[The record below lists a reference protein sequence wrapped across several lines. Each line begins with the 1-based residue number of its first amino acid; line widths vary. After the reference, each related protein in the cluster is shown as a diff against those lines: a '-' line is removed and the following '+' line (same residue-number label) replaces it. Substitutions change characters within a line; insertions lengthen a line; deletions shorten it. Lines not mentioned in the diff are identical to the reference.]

1 MSLIQA
7 RTGRVRRNAA
17 QPSVTSGP
25 WEEQSACRTTDPE
38 LFFSDLKKDREQARE
53 VCRSACPV
61 IVECLSWHRR
71 KEETADAS
79 AGVYRFGMAG
89 GLMPDQRRAL
99 VVEEMLGH
107 FPNYR
112 MARRLVS
119 DRAVRHLRDLYE
131 ARGRSLAG
139 VTEVLRQDF
148 GLLVDE
154 VTVRVALWWAGL
166 DGSRIERAA
175 PGDERTMSRR
185 LVDEY
190 ADIVMQLRDAGAT
203 QYQVAWYLGTYKD
216 AVTQA
221 VKVLEAAR
229 DAKETAA
236 EGVAAA

>member
-1 MSLIQA
+1 MSLTQA
-7 RTGRVRRNAA
+7 RTGRARTLAA
-17 QPSVTSGP
+17 QSPVTSGP
-25 WEEQSACRTTDPE
+25 WEEASACRTTDPK
-38 LFFSDLKKDREQARE
+38 LFFSDSKLEREQARA

-61 IVECLSWHRR
+61 IAECLSWHRR
-71 KEETADAS
+71 QEETEGAA
-79 AGVYRFGMAG
+79 AGAYRFGIAG

-99 VVEEMLGH
+99 VMEELLGQR
-107 FPNYR
+107 PNYA

-119 DRAVRHLRDLYE
+119 ARAVQHLRDLYK

-139 VTEVLRQDF
+139 VTETLRQDF

-166 DGSRIERAA
+166 DGSRVERAA
-175 PGDERTMSRR
+175 QGDERLMGQR

-190 ADIVMQLRDAGAT
+190 ADVVMQLRDAGAT

-221 VKVLEAAR
+221 VRVLEAAR
-229 DAKETAA
+229 AA
-236 EGVAAA
+236 GEVAA